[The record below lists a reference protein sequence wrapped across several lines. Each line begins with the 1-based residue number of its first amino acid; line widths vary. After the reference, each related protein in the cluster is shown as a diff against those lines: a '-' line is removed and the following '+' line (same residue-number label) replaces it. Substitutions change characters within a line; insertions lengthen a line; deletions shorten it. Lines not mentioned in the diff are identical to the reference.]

1 MYILEEVA
9 MKSTGIVRKLDEL
22 GRVVLPV
29 ELRRRLGIDIRDAM
43 ELKVDGCYVVL
54 QKYKPRCAFCKST
67 ENVVEKKDKL
77 ICENCL
83 NDLIN
88 LK

>member
-1 MYILEEVA
+1 

-22 GRVVLPV
+22 GRIVLPV
-29 ELRRRLGIDIRDAM
+29 ELRRKLGIDIRDAM

-54 QKYKPRCAFCKST
+54 QKYKPKCVFCKST
-67 ENVVEKKDKL
+67 ENVVEIKDKM
-77 ICENCL
+77 ICQDCL
-83 NDLIN
+83 NDLKN

>member
-1 MYILEEVA
+1 

-54 QKYKPRCAFCKST
+54 QKYKPRCTFCKTT
-67 ENVVEKKDKL
+67 EDVLEIKDKL
-77 ICENCL
+77 ICKTCL
-83 NDLIN
+83 SELKN